1 MTNPRRN
8 LVSTISIIQIV
19 FIVFTI
25 FCFTNA
31 FPQTELSKDIRTVLF
46 RDGTIIQGQVVQLNV
61 DTITIWTP
69 GDDIII
75 RNFDDIESFD
85 KKDIFD
91 LYNSPQVGSD
101 TH

>member
-1 MTNPRRN
+1 MTDPGRN
-8 LVSTISIIQIV
+8 VLSTKYIVQIL

-31 FPQTELSKDIRTVLF
+31 FSQTDQSKDIRTVVF
-46 RDGTIIQGQVVQLNV
+46 RDGTIIQGQVVQMNI

-69 GDDIII
+69 SDDIII
-75 RNFDDIESFD
+75 RKFDDIESLE

-91 LYNSPQVGSD
+91 FIQ
-101 TH
+101 